1 MSISCLQSFAAIS
14 DAIAS
19 LKVSGSRKGVSRS
32 AIKGALGDV
41 SAARVNVGLKKAVAA
56 GKLTKTGDSYKVVAV
71 KKAAAKAAPKT
82 KAATKKKAAPK
93 KKKATKKKATA
104 KKATKKKTTKKKKS
118 AKKK

>member
-71 KKAAAKAAPKT
+71 KKAAAKAAPKK
-82 KAATKKKAAPK
+82 KAATKKKAAP

>member
-1 MSISCLQSFAAIS
+1 MSISCPQSFAAIS

-71 KKAAAKAAPKT
+71 KKAAPKK
-82 KAATKKKAAPK
+82 KAATKKKAAP